1 MFERNSHTCSAGVLR
16 GRPRASLDRRS
27 RRRRSC
33 DGTPPARVIT
43 PMRVQRR
50 IPPDDA
56 IKSPNERMPTGA
68 TGRFAPATS
77 RHPPLSRR
85 TRRVLANTDSHDRFD
100 LSRTSI
106 RRVRHVHFLSCR
118 ATHETSRATGDRRK
132 FTHPFFIPASHYFP
146 AFSQHSVIDR
156 MTTTSHLSTDFI

>member
-1 MFERNSHTCSAGVLR
+1 M
-16 GRPRASLDRRS
+16 DRRS

-85 TRRVLANTDSHDRFD
+85 TRCVLANTDSHDRFD
-100 LSRTSI
+100 LSRASI
-106 RRVRHVHFLSCR
+106 RRVRHVHFFSCR
-118 ATHETSRATGDRRK
+118 ATHETSRATRRLMNRSTRRSTQAHSPIFHSGIPLFSGF
-132 FTHPFFIPASHYFP
+132 FTT
-146 AFSQHSVIDR
+146 FSD
-156 MTTTSHLSTDFI
+156 